1 MRKEDPSPAGIVHI
15 KEQLSSKPQLL
26 LDACGL
32 QCPGP
37 ILKVYETIGSMEEG
51 QRVEITATD
60 FGFAADI
67 RQWCSK
73 TGNTLEAVDV
83 SGGKVHALVRKGQDP
98 EDRTGVAAGQ
108 AAVSEGTTMIV
119 FSGDLD
125 KTIASFIIATGAAAM
140 GKQVTMFFT
149 FWGLNVLRRGQ
160 PPQVKKHAL
169 DRMFGLMMPKGT
181 RKLPLS
187 RMNMGGLGAKM
198 IRYTMRRKN
207 VESLE
212 NLMQGALHAG
222 VKLMACTMSMDIM
235 GIKQEELIEGVDFGG
250 VASYLG
256 AAEDSGVNL
265 FI

>member
-1 MRKEDPSPAGIVHI
+1 
-15 KEQLSSKPQLL
+15 
-26 LDACGL
+26 
-32 QCPGP
+32 
-37 ILKVYETIGSMEEG
+37 MEEG

-73 TGNTLEAVDV
+73 TRNTLESVDV
-83 SGGKVHALVRKGQDP
+83 SGGKVQALVRKGVDLA
-98 EDRTGVAAGQ
+98 DRTVVPAEQ
-108 AAVSEGTTMIV
+108 SAVSEGTTMIV

-160 PPQVKKHAL
+160 SPQVKKNAL
-169 DRMFGLMMPKGT
+169 DRMFGMMMPKGT

-187 RMNMGGLGAKM
+187 RMNMGGLGSKL
-198 IRYTMRRKN
+198 IRYTMGRKN

-212 NLMQGALHAG
+212 NLMQGALNAG